1 MTKQLTGTRD
11 DTPLH
16 SATRAEKLVVLKDT
30 ILETNETKLHE
41 LLAKQNQ
48 DGEMPLYIALE
59 YGCVDVVREM
69 IQDYDNTILSLI
81 IRLNNS
87 VTTELI

>member
-1 MTKQLTGTRD
+1 MATPTMEAVNTLRKKMTKQLTGTRD

-41 LLAKQNQ
+41 LLAK
-48 DGEMPLYIALE
+48 
-59 YGCVDVVREM
+59 
-69 IQDYDNTILSLI
+69 
-81 IRLNNS
+81 
-87 VTTELI
+87 

>member
-1 MTKQLTGTRD
+1 VKKLNMATPTMEAVNTPRKKMTKQLTGTRD

-41 LLAKQNQ
+41 LLAK
-48 DGEMPLYIALE
+48 
-59 YGCVDVVREM
+59 
-69 IQDYDNTILSLI
+69 
-81 IRLNNS
+81 
-87 VTTELI
+87 